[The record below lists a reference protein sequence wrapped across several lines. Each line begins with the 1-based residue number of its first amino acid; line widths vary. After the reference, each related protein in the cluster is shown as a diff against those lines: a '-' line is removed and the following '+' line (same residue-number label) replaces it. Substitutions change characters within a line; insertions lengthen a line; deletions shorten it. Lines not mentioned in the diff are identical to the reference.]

1 MRTIG
6 QKTRLDIL
14 RKQKN
19 CHDNK
24 SDKECY
30 IAIGCLGQHFGG
42 VEYRPGEKKF
52 TGHHIEK
59 LQRIKRGTVIWK
71 V

>member
-42 VEYRPGEKKF
+42 VEYRPGEKSLLDIISKSF
-52 TGHHIEK
+52 KGLKEG
-59 LQRIKRGTVIWK
+59 R
-71 V
+71 